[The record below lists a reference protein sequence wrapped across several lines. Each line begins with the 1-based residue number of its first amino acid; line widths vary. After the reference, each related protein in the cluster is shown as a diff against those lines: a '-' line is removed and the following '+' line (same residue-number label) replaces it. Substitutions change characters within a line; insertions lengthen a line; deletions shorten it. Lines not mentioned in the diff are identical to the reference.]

1 MKVPKRIVTLTP
13 QEHRLVIQ
21 GLIEARNELIK
32 EGKCSNIFDDILIK
46 IHKAKRRRLSN
57 NTSITS

>member
-1 MKVPKRIVTLTP
+1 MKAPKRIVTLTP

-21 GLIEARNELIK
+21 GLIEARNELIT

-46 IHKAKRRRLSN
+46 IHKAKRSR
-57 NTSITS
+57 

>member
-1 MKVPKRIVTLTP
+1 MKAPKRIITLTP

-21 GLIEARNELIK
+21 SLIEAQNELIK

-46 IHKAKRRRLSN
+46 IHKAKRRRLSKN
-57 NTSITS
+57 ISITS